1 MILWKTITTL
11 VTLFTTEMLQIAE
24 MMDIKD
30 AISNEFGNLSEL
42 SGQIYDYW
50 ISELYDEDG
59 DMILTEWNEETL
71 NMMREDVSYLVDAVA

>member
-1 MILWKTITTL
+1 
-11 VTLFTTEMLQIAE
+11 MLQISE

>member
-11 VTLFTTEMLQIAE
+11 VTLFTTEMLQISE

>member
-1 MILWKTITTL
+1 
-11 VTLFTTEMLQIAE
+11 MLQIAE

>member
-1 MILWKTITTL
+1 M
-11 VTLFTTEMLQIAE
+11 TETVMNVNEQ
-24 MMDIKD
+24 
-30 AISNEFGNLSEL
+30 ISNEFANLSEL

-71 NMMREDVSYLVDAVA
+71 NMMREDVSYLVDDVA